1 LALRDCLDNEV
12 RQAVLKVSRVFQRL
26 CAKEIKIADRDLD
39 MKNAAESLYLLE
51 KSFPPTFMDVL
62 SQLMIHLMEEL
73 YICGPIHYR
82 WMYPIEHYLKTLKDY
97 VRTYARPEESIAEG
111 YAMSET
117 LGYCTEY
124 MERFEGTQRQVWD
137 EKKENTINDKIVQ
150 GSRWPRDM
158 SAQLRGWAHDFVINN
173 SSDLGE
179 WRELV
184 TVLFSFI
191 QLWMPII

>member
-1 LALRDCLDNEV
+1 V

-137 EKKENTINDKIVQ
+137 EKLYKAVDGQEICLHNFEDGLMTLLLTTPVIWVNG
-150 GSRWPRDM
+150 GS
-158 SAQLRGWAHDFVINN
+158 
-173 SSDLGE
+173 
-179 WRELV
+179 
-184 TVLFSFI
+184 
-191 QLWMPII
+191 